1 MPLTQILHAQT
12 LPRPILDKATLRLA
26 TTADDAQI
34 EAIIIN
40 TLAEFDYTE
49 DCPANDPEVASM
61 SAYMAQHSNARY
73 YVIEDNAT
81 GKLVG
86 CGGIEPLKGNESNE
100 KIAELIKFY
109 VVPDFRDQGLGGQL
123 LIQSLVD
130 AKALGYESL
139 YYEVTPRLFSKSL
152 FQRLGF
158 YFVPDKLGNNGHF
171 HPEINIFVLRP
182 LAGELTITLKETP

>member
-1 MPLTQILHAQT
+1 
-12 LPRPILDKATLRLA
+12 
-26 TTADDAQI
+26 
-34 EAIIIN
+34 
-40 TLAEFDYTE
+40 
-49 DCPANDPEVASM
+49 
-61 SAYMAQHSNARY
+61 
-73 YVIEDNAT
+73 VIEDNTT

-86 CGGIEPLKGNESNE
+86 CGGFEPLKGNESHE

-109 VVPDFRDQGLGGQL
+109 VVPEFRDQGLGGQL
-123 LIQSLVD
+123 LIQSLLD
-130 AKALGYESL
+130 AKALGYDSL

-182 LAGELTITLKETP
+182 LAGDLTMTLKETT

>member
-1 MPLTQILHAQT
+1 MPLTQILETQT
-12 LPRPILDKATLRLA
+12 LPRPILDKATLRLV
-26 TTADDAQI
+26 TPADDAQI
-34 EAIIIN
+34 EAIVVN
-40 TLAEFDYTE
+40 TLAEFDYLE
-49 DCPANDPEVASM
+49 DCPANDPEVVAM
-61 SAYMAQHSNARY
+61 SAYIAQTPDARY

-109 VVPDFRDQGLGGQL
+109 VLPDFRDQGLGGQL
-123 LIQSLVD
+123 LIQAMVD
-130 AKALGYESL
+130 AKALGYDSL

-182 LAGELTITLKETP
+182 LTGDLAITLKETT

>member
-1 MPLTQILHAQT
+1 MPATQILEAQT
-12 LPRPILDKATLRLA
+12 LPRLILDKATLRLA
-26 TTADDAQI
+26 TAADDAQI
-34 EAIIIN
+34 EAIVVN

-49 DCPANDPEVASM
+49 DCPANDPEVVAM
-61 SAYMAQHSNARY
+61 SAYMAQKTDARY

-86 CGGIEPLKGNESNE
+86 CGGFEPLKGNESKE

-109 VVPDFRDQGLGGQL
+109 VLPDFRDQGLGGQL
-123 LIQSLVD
+123 LIQALLD
-130 AKALGYESL
+130 AKALAYDSL

-182 LAGELTITLKETP
+182 LAGDLAITLKENH